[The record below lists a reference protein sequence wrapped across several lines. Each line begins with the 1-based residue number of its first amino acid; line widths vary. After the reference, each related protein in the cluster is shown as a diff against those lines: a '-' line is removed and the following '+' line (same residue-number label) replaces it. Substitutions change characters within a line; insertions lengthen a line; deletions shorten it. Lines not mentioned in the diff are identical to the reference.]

1 MNRFIEAQSSACTGF
16 SKALNELKSG
26 RKTSHWMWY
35 IFPQL
40 RGLGV
45 SELSYIYGI
54 RDLDEAREYL
64 KNETLGARLIEI
76 VTVVLKLDTK
86 NAVEIFGW
94 TDSMKLR
101 SCLTLFALAS
111 DEENNVFEKAL
122 QKYFDGIQDER
133 TIAMLNTKQ

>member
-1 MNRFIEAQSSACTGF
+1 VNRFIEAQSSACTGF

-54 RDLDEAREYL
+54 LDLDEAREYL

-94 TDSMKLR
+94 IDSMKLR